1 MRILFVCPSTFWS
14 TQERLVLTDALVA
27 RTKGHQILIYGLRDS
42 FLHHY
47 AIKLG
52 LEFVAHKGPYK
63 KKSWS
68 FSRLKVIKKYF
79 APGDLCVDLVHGYG
93 FQVLMELAYHIRS
106 FHHIPLL
113 GTLTFDLERS
123 FKNIWYRPMISRV
136 DQFVLT
142 SRDMIERVSSLLGVA
157 PMKLQVC
164 GIGLPSPANV
174 EPRRYTKEFYTP
186 DGAHLLGLH
195 VGVDEEN
202 LSKILT
208 VLNALRALNGSG
220 KNGDFYLVLFCEKPW
235 KEHVLFSALRGAAHE
250 LECADYT
257 IFSEQEETAEGDL
270 FAPIRGVQEQVDIW
284 LGLPSAEPLEDLW
297 ISALLM
303 KRPVVIPRTVSSM
316 ELLRQYEGC
325 GETYKIGDAREIR
338 GKVEKITKKRDEY
351 LDHLSKYAESLGDLY
366 DPDSYKEAILGLY
379 ERSLAKRRRLVRHHG
394 KR

>member
-1 MRILFVCPSTFWS
+1 M
-14 TQERLVLTDALVA
+14 LTDALVA
-27 RTKGHQILIYGLRDS
+27 RGRGHQVLIYGLRDS

-47 AIKLG
+47 ATRLG
-52 LEFVAHKGPYK
+52 LEFVTHKGLYK

-68 FSRLKVIKKYF
+68 FSRLKAIKKF
-79 APGDLCVDLVHGYG
+79 FVPGELEVDLVHGYG
-93 FQVLMELAYHIRS
+93 FQVLMELAYHIRTY
-106 FHHIPLL
+106 HHIPLL

-123 FKNIWYRPMISRV
+123 FRNLWYRPMISRV

-164 GIGLPSPANV
+164 GIGLPSPDNA
-174 EPRRYTKEFYTP
+174 EPRRYTKEFHTP

-202 LSKILT
+202 LGKLLT

-220 KNGDFYLVLFCEKPW
+220 KHGDFYLVLFCEKPW
-235 KEHVLFSALRGAAHE
+235 REHILFSALRGAAHE

-257 IFSEQEETAEGDL
+257 IFSEQEESAEGDL

-303 KRPVVIPRTVSSM
+303 RRPVVIPRTVSSM
-316 ELLRQYEGC
+316 ELLRQYDGC

-338 GKVEKITKKRDEY
+338 GKVERITSHKSEY
-351 LDHLSKYAESLGDLY
+351 QEMLAKHSESLADLY
-366 DPDSYKEAILGLY
+366 DPDSYKESILGLY
-379 ERSLAKRRRLVRHHG
+379 ERSLAKRRRLVRHH
-394 KR
+394 RNR